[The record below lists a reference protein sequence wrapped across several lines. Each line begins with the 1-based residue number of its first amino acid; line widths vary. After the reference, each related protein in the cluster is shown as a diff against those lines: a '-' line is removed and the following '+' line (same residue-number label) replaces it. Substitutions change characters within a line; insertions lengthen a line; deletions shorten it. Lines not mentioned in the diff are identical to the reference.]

1 MLLSGRTCKYKYESI
16 KYESKILKVN
26 PLMLMNSIT
35 GLLKDLLYLL
45 VNLDTILK

>member
-1 MLLSGRTCKYKYESI
+1 
-16 KYESKILKVN
+16 
-26 PLMLMNSIT
+26 MLMNSIT